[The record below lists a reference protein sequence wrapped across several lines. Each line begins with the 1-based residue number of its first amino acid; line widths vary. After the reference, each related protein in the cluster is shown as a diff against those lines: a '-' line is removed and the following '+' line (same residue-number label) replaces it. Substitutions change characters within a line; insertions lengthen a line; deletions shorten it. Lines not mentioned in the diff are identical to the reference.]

1 MAPKVSMLQQD
12 SSLAI
17 YSGTVE
23 TEWIDYNG
31 HMNLAYYVLAFDH
44 ATDAFLDYL
53 GLTGEFREHHHAS
66 TFAAEIRVHYLREL
80 HEADQFQVMTQLLDF
95 DEKRIHYFHRM
106 YHAREGWLAASNEL
120 MSLYMDMSVRRV
132 SAMPQVLLAR
142 LQALLD
148 TQRHIPV
155 PREVSRP
162 MQVPAAGSRR
172 KPTRS

>member
-1 MAPKVSMLQQD
+1 MAPQAGMLQQD

-17 YSGTVE
+17 YSGTVQ

-53 GLTGEFREHHHAS
+53 GLTGEFREHHQVS
-66 TFAAEIRVHYLREL
+66 TFAAQIRVHYLREL
-80 HEADQFQVMTQLLDF
+80 HEADPFQVMTQLLDF

-106 YHAREGWLAASNEL
+106 YHAPEGWLAASNEL

-148 TQRHIPV
+148 AQRHIPV
-155 PREVSRP
+155 PRGVSRP

-172 KPTRS
+172 KPART